1 MQLED
6 SPQNRTPRHGGNA
19 LILVDADPANTGEV
33 IQRLGTIAGP
43 GVHAVWGP
51 HDVVVDLEA
60 DTQENITAILQH
72 KIRPIKGITNTVTCI
87 WC

>member
-1 MQLED
+1 M
-6 SPQNRTPRHGGNA
+6 
-19 LILVDADPANTGEV
+19 ILVNADPANTGEV
-33 IQRLGTIAGP
+33 IQRLGPSPAP
-43 GVHAVWGP
+43 GSTRFGP

-60 DTQENITAILQH
+60 DTQENITAILRH